1 MTKSRLWLGAC
12 FMAGMLFFTS
22 CSDND
27 KVSFPDGTSGDI
39 PAQVMEAFN
48 TQFPGASNVVW
59 TTKAG
64 YAVADFYWEGTRSAD
79 VSRNHTAWFALASG
93 LLGMTERDIRFSELP
108 EQVKSAFYASEYGQ
122 APWVADDEVDVL
134 TRNDASEVLYV
145 IDVEKKEEGIETDVD
160 LYYTSEGILVKEVI
174 DADDNKDYQEYLP
187 QTPSNTVESWLKEN
201 YPDARII
208 DLDNEDGG
216 TEVEFISG
224 NLKHEAFFNR
234 AQAWVYTKTEYKFRN
249 IDEVKDIPS
258 QVIVALKS
266 TSAYLEGTHVEEA
279 EKYETEVSGT
289 FYCFE
294 LEGRFDDDTK
304 IYISHDGTVL
314 QGRPDL
320 GGNDSENTGTVVG
333 DIEQFIQEN
342 YPGAVIIERDY
353 DDGYLEVDIRHEGKE
368 KELLFNGR
376 NEWVRTSWDI
386 SIRELPSAVTAA
398 LSAEGYRIDDD
409 EAEVVETVDSF
420 WYEVEVQ
427 RSGEEFKVFI
437 DASGSIFQ
445 VLKD

>member
-12 FMAGMLFFTS
+12 FIASVLFFSS
-22 CSDND
+22 CDND
-27 KVSFPDGTSGDI
+27 DRPFFADGGSGNI
-39 PAQVMEAFN
+39 PTQIIEEFN
-48 TQFPGASNVVW
+48 AQFPGASNVVW

-64 YAVADFYWEGTRSAD
+64 YAVVDFYWNGSRISDAL
-79 VSRNHTAWFALASG
+79 RNHTAWYALQSG
-93 LLGMTERDIRFSELP
+93 ILGMTEREIRLADLP
-108 EQVKSAFYASEYGQ
+108 EKVKTAFYASEYGQ

-294 LEGRFDDDTK
+294 LEGRFDDDIK
-304 IYISHDGTVL
+304 VYISHDGTVL

-320 GGNDSENTGTVVG
+320 GGNNSENTGTVVS

-376 NEWVRTSWDI
+376 NEWVRTSWEI